1 MPESSRVNGR
11 PRMPKGKNV
20 DWGKAIPWWSTVRGM
35 QHRMVLGS
43 DQGSKF
49 DGVAV
54 VFAVMLELPKG
65 IAKKMKRWRRQRRA
79 W

>member
-1 MPESSRVNGR
+1 
-11 PRMPKGKNV
+11 
-20 DWGKAIPWWSTVRGM
+20 
-35 QHRMVLGS
+35 MVLGS

-54 VFAVMLELPKG
+54 VFAVMLEIPKG